1 MNWFR
6 VIRRL
11 SWFHTKG
18 FPTLVVPFCGTTRV
32 GVWTDEVNPCAS
44 AKSVAALFC
53 RAALDRTAEGGCPH
67 VVHPKMSEVRRPL
80 LQDAVIQFLFSP
92 VGGGLHEGQHQGVRL
107 SGLGG
112 KLRLEQGGDIKT
124 VGG

>member
-1 MNWFR
+1 VNWFR
-6 VIRRL
+6 VIPRL

-18 FPTLVVPFCGTTRV
+18 FPTLVVPFCGTTGWVRR
-32 GVWTDEVNPCAS
+32 EVILRIRDRRIRDRS
-44 AKSVAALFC
+44 SC
-53 RAALDRTAEGGCPH
+53 RAALDLDGSETRPH
-67 VVHPKMSEVRRPL
+67 MFIAGVRRPL
-80 LQDAVIQFLFSP
+80 LQNAVIQFLFSP
-92 VGGGLHEGQHQGVRL
+92 VGGGLHEGQHHGVRL